1 MTNARDNGK
10 MITSMDF
17 KPICINSIK
26 HSFVMIDG
34 AINSD
39 KIENRDI
46 KPPCE
51 GFNVTQ
57 KTHKAALICD
67 QSYKA
72 STIFSESRVV
82 LTRKLH
88 YSMLVIYNHRGFE
101 RLVIVIIYSMNIR

>member
-10 MITSMDF
+10 MITSMAF

-39 KIENRDI
+39 KIKNRDI

-57 KTHKAALICD
+57 KNSLG
-67 QSYKA
+67 S
-72 STIFSESRVV
+72 VN
-82 LTRKLH
+82 L
-88 YSMLVIYNHRGFE
+88 
-101 RLVIVIIYSMNIR
+101 

>member
-10 MITSMDF
+10 MITSMAF
-17 KPICINSIK
+17 KPICIK
-26 HSFVMIDG
+26 
-34 AINSD
+34 
-39 KIENRDI
+39 NRDI

-82 LTRKLH
+82 LTRKLY
-88 YSMLVIYNHRGFE
+88 YSLLVIYNHRGFE